1 MTKFTKSFAAAAA
14 IATVGSA
21 AFAYETDADFDP
33 LVTGDI
39 VQARTDMT
47 LDTDNDSVVEND
59 ELIMAFISKFDTNA
73 NGRIE
78 ASERTMADEL
88 LGEGTE

>member
-21 AFAYETDADFDP
+21 AFAYETYEDFDP

-39 VQARTDMT
+39 VQARTDMS
-47 LDTDNDSVVEND
+47 LDNDSVVEND
-59 ELIMAFISKFDTNA
+59 EIIMAFISKFDTNA